1 MGEITWGN
9 NTPGDATSLKH
20 TEELDRD
27 ELISQRNL
35 SASSLRKVQALR
47 ATTLFGNLPEA
58 TLSSLSDC
66 FSFRSLQRGEVLYSE
81 HDEASCLYV
90 VANGELRSVR
100 QSIEGREQVL
110 STERRGSIL
119 AAVALFDRG
128 TFFSTLIAEAP
139 STVLVIAR
147 RDFFQLCN
155 CHPELLWNLAKVLSR
170 KLRHSAELIETL
182 ALRHVDQR
190 VAQYLL
196 TICQQ
201 RGIEDRTTCIVELTQ
216 NRTDI
221 ANRLGSAR
229 EVVSR
234 AFTQLE
240 KSGLIHLQGR
250 RLVTI
255 PSMSALRTFAGNG
268 SSPPGETSR
277 TDSSTDPEDLFEI
290 SGAS

>member
-1 MGEITWGN
+1 VETIAYNNCGE
-9 NTPGDATSLKH
+9 ARSLKQTRGIERH
-20 TEELDRD
+20 AVVVQRE
-27 ELISQRNL
+27 ISGITFQ
-35 SASSLRKVQALR
+35 KIQALR

-147 RDFFQLCN
+147 RDFFQLCH
-155 CHPELLWNLAKVLSR
+155 CHPELLWNLAKVLAR

-196 TICQQ
+196 TICQK
-201 RGIEDRTTCIVELTQ
+201 RGIEDRATCIVELTQ

-240 KSGLIHLQGR
+240 KSGLIHMQGR

-268 SSPPGETSR
+268 SSPPGGTSR
-277 TDSSTDPEDLFEI
+277 ANTSTDPENLFEI